1 MAVCGIDLG
10 CLNSIIAQAGN
21 GGIDIVLNDS
31 SNRQSASFVSIQGK
45 QRYIGDS
52 AAALVYHVNHVLELI
67 VYF

>member
-10 CLNSIIAQAGN
+10 SLNTIIAQAGN

-45 QRYIGDS
+45 QRYVGDS
-52 AAALVYHVNHVLELI
+52 GAALV
-67 VYF
+67 